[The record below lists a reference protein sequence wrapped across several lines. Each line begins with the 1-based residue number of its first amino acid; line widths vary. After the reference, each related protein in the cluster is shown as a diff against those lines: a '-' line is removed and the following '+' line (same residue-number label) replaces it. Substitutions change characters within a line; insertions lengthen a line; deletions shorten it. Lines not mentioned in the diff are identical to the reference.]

1 MESKIF
7 VLISPKNRTAYNFRG
22 DLLREII
29 KLGYTVYVT
38 GPNRIDV
45 DKIESLGATFVE
57 IPNDKNGINVFSD
70 LRYMWSLYKLFRRL
84 KPSATLGYTVK
95 PVIYGAIAARMA
107 GVKSISSM
115 ITGVGYLFI
124 SKTLKAK
131 ILKQLVLFLYRLG
144 IWCSSRL
151 IFQNDD
157 DRAEFI
163 SEGLVSNSK
172 SHVVNGS
179 GVNMSRFSRAPYPE
193 KLTFFM
199 LSRAMYSK
207 GVIEYAEAAKMVKA
221 RYPEVQFMFLG
232 AFEGI
237 QDSIPESD
245 FRSQYIDS
253 GILDYYSET
262 SDVPSYIARSSVYV
276 LPSYREGTPRTVLE
290 AMSMGRAII
299 TTDVPGCRGTVK
311 DGVTGYLVEAR
322 SPEVVANAMIKFVEN
337 PSLVSEMGE
346 QSYEYCYNK
355 YRIDLVNESMISVM
369 SLISYESANQ

>member
-1 MESKIF
+1 MSSESKTF

-29 KLGYTVYVT
+29 KLGYAVYVT
-38 GPNRIDV
+38 GPNRVDV

-70 LRYMWSLYKLFRRL
+70 LRYLWALYRLFRHL

-95 PVIYGAIAARMA
+95 PVIYGSIAARLA

-124 SKTLKAK
+124 SKSLKAK
-131 ILKQLVLFLYRLG
+131 ILKQLVLLLYRIG

-163 SEGLVSNSK
+163 SEGLVNSSK

-179 GVNMSRFSRAPYPE
+179 GVNMSRFTRAPYPSD
-193 KLTFFM
+193 LTFFM
-199 LSRAMYSK
+199 LSRVMYSK
-207 GVIEYAEAAKMVKA
+207 GVIEYAEAAKIVKA
-221 RYPEVQFMFLG
+221 LHPEVRFMFLG

-237 QDSIPESD
+237 QDSVPESD
-245 FRSQYIDS
+245 FRARYVDT
-253 GILDYYSET
+253 GILDYYPET

-299 TTDVPGCRGTVK
+299 TTDVPGCRGTVE
-311 DGVTGYLVEAR
+311 DGITGYLVAAQ
-322 SPEVVANAMIKFVEN
+322 SPQSVADAMLKFVAD
-337 PSLVSEMGE
+337 PTLVQEMGAR
-346 QSYEYCYNK
+346 SYEYCYNK
-355 YRIDLVNESMISVM
+355 YRIDLVNESMISKM
-369 SLISYESANQ
+369 EL